1 MTTGIIFDM
10 DGVLIDSEEFYFKR
24 RMDFFQKIKIAPGS
38 INMEEYVGK
47 TEKGIWETL
56 VPNDQALRSKLYLL
70 YKKYQKDY
78 PINFQQVLRK
88 EAEPL
93 LRELKKERVKI
104 GLASSSPLREIE
116 NMLSQCNLEKYFD
129 CVSSGESLRKSKP
142 HPEIYL
148 KQKQALACSYFF
160 AIEDSVV
167 GIKAAKAAEIYTIAL
182 KQSFYI
188 DQSEAD
194 EQISELNEI
203 PQILRRKTLF

>member
-78 PINFQQVLRK
+78 PI
-88 EAEPL
+88 
-93 LRELKKERVKI
+93 
-104 GLASSSPLREIE
+104 
-116 NMLSQCNLEKYFD
+116 
-129 CVSSGESLRKSKP
+129 KP

-194 EQISELNEI
+194 EQIGELNEI
-203 PQILRRKTLF
+203 SQILRRKTLV